1 MTGLTIERATSRR
14 TVLRAGASAA
24 AAVALS
30 APFVRG
36 AFAAGKL
43 SVGFWDHW
51 VPGANN
57 TLTKL
62 CNEWADKNKVE
73 ITIDYITSQG
83 DKLLLTGAAEA
94 QARSGHDM
102 LTFLAWAGAAQADAL
117 APLDDLMAELIKAN
131 GEVPEGIATVAKQKG
146 HWIAVPA
153 PVGSPTLPPCARIDY
168 FKQYRRA
175 RSDQDV
181 SGRRAARQGTG
192 RQMDLGHVSRRRPK
206 CNDGGHAF
214 GMPLGV
220 TNDAVAWVYAVLRGY
235 GAQMVDKDGNITV
248 KSDAMKQ
255 VLEWFQKLVPV
266 LPQQVFAWDDASNN
280 KALISGQAALIMNP
294 PSAWAVAVRD
304 APQVAEQ
311 LWTFPTP
318 KGPKGRFDAAVPFF
332 WGVWSFSKNIPAAKS
347 LLAYLCQRSSVE
359 QTVAASKGYDIPPF
373 AKLHDFKTWAEEGPP
388 KGTIYNYP
396 PRGDVQVVI
405 PYSEAPTRI
414 ANQIYAQ
421 ATAPK
426 MIAQCTQLGKTIKQ
440 AIDWAAGELEGFSRG
455 LVSRGGARIIGM
467 RNRRRAQHKGRRAW
481 WVRG

>member
-1 MTGLTIERATSRR
+1 MREATSRKGATSKYR
-14 TVLRAGASAA
+14 EETMTTSSPSRRRVLQAAAIATSAA
-24 AAVALS
+24 LLAK
-30 APFVRG
+30 PFVHG
-36 AFAAGKL
+36 AYAAGKL

-102 LTFLAWAGAAQADAL
+102 LTFLAWAGAAQAPAL
-117 APLDDLMAELIKAN
+117 APLDDLMAELIKEN
-131 GEVPEGIATVAKQKG
+131 GDVPAGITIVAKQNG

-153 PVGSPTLPPCARIDY
+153 TVGSPTLPPCARIDY
-168 FKQYRRA
+168 FKQFVGLDLTRMYPA
-175 RSDQDV
+175 GAPPDKDLADKWTWDIFLD
-181 SGRRAARQGTG
+181 AAR
-192 RQMDLGHVSRRRPK
+192 K
-206 CNDGGHAF
+206 CNEGGHAF

-220 TNDAVAWVYAVLRGY
+220 TNDAVAWVYAVLRGF
-235 GAQMVDKDGNITV
+235 GAQMVDKDGNVTV
-248 KSDAMKQ
+248 KSDATKQ
-255 VLEWFQKLVPV
+255 ALEWFRKLVPV
-266 LPQQVFAWDDASNN
+266 LPSGVFAWDDSSNN

-304 APQVAEQ
+304 ARPVAEQ

-318 KGPKGRFDAAVPFF
+318 KGPKGRFDSAVPYF
-332 WGVWSFSKNIPAAKS
+332 WGVWGFSKNISAAKS

-373 AKLHDFKTWAEEGPP
+373 ANLHGFKTWAEEEPP

-396 PRGDVQVVI
+396 PRGDVEMVI
-405 PYSEAPTRI
+405 PYSESPTRI

-421 ATAPK
+421 ATATK
-426 MIAQCTQLGKTIKQ
+426 MIAQCTQQGKTVEQ
-440 AIDWAAGELEGFSRG
+440 AMDWAAGELEGFSR
-455 LVSRGGARIIGM
+455 S
-467 RNRRRAQHKGRRAW
+467 
-481 WVRG
+481 